1 MYFLQ
6 FKLLK
11 PLTEINNISITQF
24 NSISFTENQSCLGRW
39 IFINCY
45 LWNSKILTS
54 INKNNYIIMNV
65 LLSKFTTKHN
75 TAPFSQIKIEDYFPA
90 FQEGIALAKTE
101 IDAIVNN
108 PEAPTFENTVVAMD
122 FAGDILDRLSS
133 VFFNLN
139 SAETSDE
146 MQKIAQEVSPLLSEF
161 GNDITLNAALFAK
174 IKTVYEQKEN
184 LNLTP
189 EQTTLLDKKYKSFS
203 RNGANLPEDKK
214 DQLREIDKELSKLS
228 LQFGENVLAET
239 NAFELHLTD
248 EKDLAGLPEGTIEAA
263 RLLAKEKEKEG
274 WIFTL
279 DHPSY
284 VPFLTYADNRELRK
298 KMAIAFGARSF
309 QNNEFDNQENVL
321 KIAKLRFERANLLG
335 YKTHAHFVLEERM
348 AQSPEKVFTF
358 LNDLLAKAKPAA
370 QKEFAELAA
379 FAKELDG
386 IEQLEKWDGAYY
398 SEKLKQ
404 QLFNLDDEKLKPYF
418 QLEKVL
424 DGAFTVAKK
433 LYGLTFTEVFDIDKY
448 HEEVTTYEVT
458 DAENNLVSIFY
469 ADFFPRKG
477 KRNGAWMTSF
487 KSQSKKDGV
496 NERPHISNVCNFTK
510 PTETKP
516 SLLTFNEVT
525 TLFHEFGH
533 GLHGMLANTTYPSLS
548 GTSVFWDFVELPSQI
563 MENWCYEP
571 EALALFANHY
581 ETGEIIPIEYVQKI
595 KESASFQEG
604 MATLRQLS
612 FGLLD
617 MAWHGQDPTSITD
630 LKTFET
636 EQFANTQLY
645 PDVKENAMSTA
656 FSHIFQG
663 GYSSGYYSYK
673 WAEVLD
679 ADAFEYF
686 QESGIFNVEVATKF
700 KENVLSKGGTE
711 HPMIL
716 YKRFRGQEPKPEAL
730 LKRAGLL

>member
-1 MYFLQ
+1 M
-6 FKLLK
+6 
-11 PLTEINNISITQF
+11 S
-24 NSISFTENQSCLGRW
+24 
-39 IFINCY
+39 
-45 LWNSKILTS
+45 ILTQHF
-54 INKNNYIIMNV
+54 N
-65 LLSKFTTKHN
+65 TKHN
-75 TAPFSQIKIEDYFPA
+75 TAPFSQINIEDYFPA
-90 FQEGIALAKTE
+90 FQEGIALAKAE

-108 PEAPTFENTVVAMD
+108 PEAPTFENTIEAMD
-122 FAGDILDRLSS
+122 YSGAILERISS
-133 VFFNLN
+133 IFFNLN

-161 GNDITLNAALFAK
+161 SNDITLNPELFAR
-174 IKTVYEQKEN
+174 IKSVYEQKES

-189 EQTTLLDKKYKSFS
+189 EQSTLLDKKYKSFS
-203 RNGANLPEDKK
+203 RNGANLADEQKN
-214 DQLREIDKELSKLS
+214 QLREIDKELSKLS

-239 NAFELHLTD
+239 NAFQLHITD
-248 EKDLAGLPEGTIEAA
+248 EKDLSGLPEGTIEAA
-263 RLLAKEKEKEG
+263 RSLAKHEKKEG

-284 VPFLTYADNRELRK
+284 LPFMTYADNRELRK
-298 KMAIAFGARSF
+298 KMAIAFGSKGF
-309 QNNEFDNQENVL
+309 QNNEYNNEEIVL
-321 KIAKLRFERANLLG
+321 KIVKLRQQRANLLG
-335 YKTHAHFVLEERM
+335 YQTHAHFVLEERM
-348 AQSPEKVFTF
+348 AESPEKVMAFE
-358 LNDLLAKAKPAA
+358 NDLLTKAKPAA
-370 QKEFAELAA
+370 VKEFEQLSA

-424 DGAFTVAKK
+424 NGAFTIAGK

-448 HEEVTTYEVT
+448 HDEVMTYEVT
-458 DAENNLVSIFY
+458 DENNNLVAIFY

-487 KSQSKKDGV
+487 KSQFVKDGI

-548 GTSVFWDFVELPSQI
+548 GTSVFWDFVELPSQV

-571 EALALFANHY
+571 EALALFATHY
-581 ETGEIIPIEYVQKI
+581 QTGEVIPQEYVEKI

-604 MATLRQLS
+604 LATLRQLS

-617 MAWHGQDPTSITD
+617 MAWHGQDPTNISD

-636 EQFANTQLY
+636 EQFKSTQLY

-686 QESGIFNVEVATKF
+686 KENGIFNKEIADKF
-700 KENVLSKGGTE
+700 KDNILSKGGTE
-711 HPMIL
+711 NPMTL
-716 YKRFRGQEPKPEAL
+716 YKRFRGQEPKPDAL
-730 LKRAGLL
+730 LRRAGLI